1 MKFLIQSLVNGIASI
16 GRNKLIN
23 FLCLGII
30 AFSLLVLGIFNYIA
44 FNLDRYSSKLTESIE
59 AIFYLKE
66 KADPASIQALARRLQ
81 ANLLV
86 KEVGYTSR
94 QEAEM
99 KFSQDFPELNYVMT
113 EFPESPFPASVEVTF
128 KKDAEVNTQVVA
140 FIEDVK
146 KHPLVESVQL
156 NLDWAR
162 KIAAAKKFI
171 SLFGYFLGFILIFV
185 TVFIIFNVIKLNIF
199 FRREEIAIFRLVGAT
214 DWYIKTPFLF
224 EGSVLGLVGG
234 ILADL
239 LLLVLVRFIPAAVGN
254 VFSFVGQM
262 FDVRQIPWRILA
274 ELVITGGVIGLFSSL
289 FSLKRY
295 VR

>member
-66 KADPASIQALARRLQ
+66 KADPASIQALVRRLQ

>member
-1 MKFLIQSLVNGIASI
+1 
-16 GRNKLIN
+16 
-23 FLCLGII
+23 
-30 AFSLLVLGIFNYIA
+30 VLGIFNYIA

-66 KADPASIQALARRLQ
+66 KADPASIQALVRRLQ